1 MRTIC
6 AWCTLVIAEGTG
18 VEDEAVSHGICS
30 TCAGSVLS
38 KDALAALTKHMLE
51 MIRMQGLLLEMVGDL
66 YEVAQSLA
74 PKAGMGMQPAPAVKA
89 WQQQRG

>member
-6 AWCTLVIAEGTG
+6 AWCQLLIDEGSGVVDEPVSQSICFDCAEK
-18 VEDEAVSHGICS
+18 
-30 TCAGSVLS
+30 VLS

-74 PKAGMGMQPAPAVKA
+74 PKAGMGMQPAPTVKA